1 MSKVKAF
8 FSKAADMFG
17 FKKSTKYVSSYLH
30 NANMRSGVFMA
41 AVIVILE
48 IWLIIRQTQ
57 KYVIKNITQD
67 GIPAFQAIFSN
78 LWTYFLLLSLGA
90 AMLIYC
96 LQFISNKNSRT
107 RLILII
113 AFAGLSLAFC
123 CFLPFEFKYE
133 TIKFHSKKTPE
144 IYIYRGI
151 LKLLFYASIILFN
164 CGVIVAGIYRYNGGK
179 KTSISSVLVISLFAL
194 VCLSFGIMISYGDFT
209 GTKVFEDAAGNKI
222 IMADAVG
229 SYAYEHKQIICFLM
243 MAIYVGCLLI
253 WRPYV
258 SIGILGT
265 IFLGFY
271 IILNQV
277 SRYGGRQ
284 VPEGDEVNYITFFI
298 SLTMICVSIYDQRI
312 SEARKD
318 ERLER
323 LAKVDELT
331 GLMTYNYFLSE
342 CDKLIE
348 NDKEHGNKYAYLFL
362 NVSSFKIYNDQ
373 KGYIAGNAFL
383 RNVGEILSE
392 TFPNTFISR
401 QADDHFVAL
410 VLNENLIEKF
420 DYIRARVRALDYDIK
435 PNITI
440 GYNIIIDDEHAN
452 VGVEK
457 ARYANSALK
466 ASGRNDYFQYDEKMH
481 DHFNLVQ
488 YIVSHVDE
496 AVEKGWI
503 VAYYQPVVY
512 SKTGKLCGVEALARW
527 IDPKYGFLN
536 PGVFISALEDA
547 HLAYKVDLAML
558 ELVCANMRK
567 VLDAKEKVVPTS
579 INFSR
584 GDFSIINIPEEV
596 IRITKKYQ
604 ISPEFLHVEVTESA
618 LLEEKADLPQAMAE
632 LRKNGFAVWLDDF
645 GSGYSS
651 FNAIKD
657 YAFDVV
663 KLDMEFLKGFDKNEK
678 SKPVIESVIKM
689 SDSVNMGTL
698 CEGVE
703 TKEQMEFLKKIGC
716 ERLQGYLFSKPIP
729 YEELNAKIAKGE
741 LVI

>member
-1 MSKVKAF
+1 MSKVKSF
-8 FSKAADMFG
+8 FSKAAEMFG
-17 FKKSTKYVSSYLH
+17 FKKQSKYVASYLH
-30 NANMRSGVFMA
+30 KANIRSGVFMA
-41 AVIVILE
+41 AVVAILE
-48 IWLIIRQTQ
+48 IWLVIRQHQ
-57 KYVIKNITQD
+57 KYI
-67 GIPAFQAIFSN
+67 IPSLKLADHAP
-78 LWTYFLLLSLGA
+78 YF
-90 AMLIYC
+90 
-96 LQFISNKNSRT
+96 
-107 RLILII
+107 
-113 AFAGLSLAFC
+113 
-123 CFLPFEFKYE
+123 
-133 TIKFHSKKTPE
+133 
-144 IYIYRGI
+144 
-151 LKLLFYASIILFN
+151 KLLFDNTSLFWLQMVMGISMFLYCIAYLSDRRNKGFLIATLVASTIGIVLCALLPLENRIKNYNPKRLIDTVLLISLYSGIFIFHVST
-164 CGVIVAGIYRYNGGK
+164 VIAAITRYLGK
-179 KTSISSVLVISLFAL
+179 RIEWLHSVLIITIFAT
-194 VCLSFGIMISYGDFT
+194 CLLIFGVKVSYGDFT
-209 GTKVFEDAAGNKI
+209 STRTVAGQ
-222 IMADAVG
+222 AVANPD
-229 SYAYEHKQIICFLM
+229 YKEIICFLM

-253 WRPYV
+253 WRPYISV
-258 SIGILGT
+258 AILGA

-271 IILNQV
+271 FLLKSFDPNIRNF
-277 SRYGGRQ
+277 SD
-284 VPEGDEVNYITFFI
+284 GDKVNYITFFI
-298 SLTMICVSIYDQRI
+298 SLAMVSVSIFNQRNVEAKKDQ
-312 SEARKD
+312 E
-318 ERLER
+318 LEI
-323 LAKVDELT
+323 LATVDKLT
-331 GLMTYNYFLSE
+331 GLMTYSYFLNE
-342 CDKLIE
+342 CDRAIKE
-348 NDKEHGNKYAYLFL
+348 DKDHANKYVFLFF

-383 RNVGEILSE
+383 KTVGEIISDA
-392 TFPNTFISR
+392 FPNSFVSR
-401 QADDHFVAL
+401 QADDHFVAF
-410 VLNENLIEKF
+410 VRNENLIEKF
-420 DYIRARVRALDYDIK
+420 DMIRDQVRALDSDIK

-440 GYNIIIDDEHAN
+440 GYNIVIDDEHAN

-466 ASGRNDYFQYDEKMH
+466 GMGRSDYFQYDEKLH

-503 VAYYQPVVY
+503 VAYYQPVVF
-512 SKTGKLCGVEALARW
+512 SKNGKLCGVEALARW

-536 PGVFISALEDA
+536 PGVFIAALEDA
-547 HLAYKVDLAML
+547 RLAYKVDLAML

-567 VLDAKEKVVPTS
+567 VLDSGEKVVPTS

-596 IRITKKYQ
+596 LKITKKYQ
-604 ISPEFLHVEVTESA
+604 ISHEFLHVEVTESA

-689 SDSVNMGTL
+689 SDSVKMGTL

-703 TKEQMEFLKKIGC
+703 TKEQMEFLKQIGC

-729 YEELNAKIAKGE
+729 YEELNKKIADKE
-741 LVI
+741 LIIAD